1 MQAQTREKLLQK
13 MKTISEEIVLRNKN
27 LEVLGVEYR
36 ATPKQAKAEFM
47 QHRLL
52 TKLEGHLV
60 EDCRNYQRLKASQKE
75 REMMLAKSFI
85 MQRVEEIDAIEVVYN
100 TLDGSNKWPEDIIN
114 TMVKN
119 LNGDLH
125 LFNSNGNKER
135 QDIRQGKMT
144 ISDDTYSKF
153 VADFNSRHTSVLTFL
168 NSGADVDVAG
178 DGAAGGSMNPSPSLQ
193 TVLKS
198 NSNEGS
204 SVLYPSPMTRPSTQQ
219 STITPSSTV
228 MTTNSAPQATASTNS
243 TPALT
248 ASTTNLPEW
257 EMVDLGIMQVP
268 WRKLPESLAIAT
280 PLPAM
285 PIKYFTICQDAN
297 EMARLEADMM
307 SLPDMAD
314 RHKLACKETFA
325 SLKTYHKVREVKYE
339 ALKPMPIRNSAN
351 PILKR
356 KADEEWE
363 PEHFKEYMSVLLE
376 NENRERYKRDCRT
389 RASWYFYLNPKSVY
403 SYEDVLGL
411 GALVP

>member
-1 MQAQTREKLLQK
+1 MQARTRENLFQK

-47 QHRLL
+47 QHRQL

-100 TLDGSNKWPEDIIN
+100 TLDASNKWPEDIIN

-119 LNGDLH
+119 LNGDLT
-125 LFNSNGNKER
+125 LFNANGNKER
-135 QDIRQGKMT
+135 KDIREGKMT

-153 VADFNSRHTSVLTFL
+153 VADFNSRHTSVLTF
-168 NSGADVDVAG
+168 GDG
-178 DGAAGGSMNPSPSLQ
+178 DGAGAGGSMEASPSLQ
-193 TVLKS
+193 TVLQS
-198 NSNEGS
+198 SSNEGS

-228 MTTNSAPQATASTNS
+228 MTTNSAPQATASTSS
-243 TPALT
+243 TPPLT

-257 EMVDLGIMQVP
+257 EMVDLGILQVP
-268 WRKLPESLAIAT
+268 WRKVPESLAIAT
-280 PLPAM
+280 PMRAM
-285 PIKYFTICQDAN
+285 PIKYFTICQDVN

-325 SLKTYHKVREVKYE
+325 SLRSGYKVREVQYE
-339 ALKPMPIRNSAN
+339 ALKPMPLKSSS
-351 PILKR
+351 LKR
-356 KADEEWE
+356 KAEEEWE
-363 PEHFKEYMSVLLE
+363 PAQFREYMSVLLE
-376 NENRERYKRDCRT
+376 NENRERYKRECRT
-389 RASWYFYLNPKSVY
+389 RASWYFYLNPKSLY

-411 GALVP
+411 GPLVP